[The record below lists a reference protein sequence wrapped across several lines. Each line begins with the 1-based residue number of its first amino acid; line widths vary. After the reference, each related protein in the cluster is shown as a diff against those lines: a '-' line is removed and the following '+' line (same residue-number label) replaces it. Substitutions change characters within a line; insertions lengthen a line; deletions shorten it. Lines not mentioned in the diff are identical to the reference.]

1 MNDGGAFRYCVRT
14 EEAGRR
20 LDVVLAARLN
30 GPSRSAVAAAIRQ
43 GAVTVDGRV
52 RKPGHTVRPG
62 EIIRGALPQP
72 ARPDAVAE
80 PIDLTI
86 LFEDDRLLVVDKPAG
101 MVVHPSAGHFSGTLV
116 NALLHHYPE
125 IEVRRDGEILRPG
138 IVHRLDKDTSGCLVI
153 AKDSRTQQRLQEQ
166 FRARRIRKTYLALVV
181 GRVAADAGRIDLPV
195 GRHPRD
201 RKKMSVFSH
210 RGRPALT
217 LWRVRR
223 RFSCATLLELD
234 LKTGRTHQIRV
245 HLASLGHPVAGDPV
259 YGGVRRLAATPLQA
273 AGRQMLHAWR
283 LSFSHPQGGTRMSV
297 TAPLPPDMRQL
308 LRTLADA
315 GSNASGTR

>member
-1 MNDGGAFRYCVRT
+1 MNDSGAFRYRVRT

-30 GPSRSAVAAAIRQ
+30 GPSRSAVAGAIRE
-43 GAVTVDGRV
+43 GTVTVDGRV
-52 RKPGHTVRPG
+52 RKPGHSVRRG
-62 EIIRGALPQP
+62 EVIRGTLPQP
-72 ARPDAVAE
+72 MRPDAIAE
-80 PIDLTI
+80 PIELSI

-125 IEVRRDGEILRPG
+125 IEVRRDGETLRPG

-153 AKDSRTQQRLQEQ
+153 AKDSRTQQLLQEQ
-166 FRARRIRKTYLALVV
+166 FRTRRIGKTYLALVV
-181 GRVAADAGRIDLPV
+181 GRMAADAGRIDRPV

-223 RFSCATLLELD
+223 RFSCATLLELK
-234 LKTGRTHQIRV
+234 LMTGRTHQIRV

-259 YGGVRRLAATPLQA
+259 YGGTRRLAGTPLETA
-273 AGRQMLHAWR
+273 RRQMLHAWR
-283 LSFSHPQGGTRMSV
+283 LAFAHPMEGRTVSV
-297 TAPLPPDMRQL
+297 TAPPPPDIRQL
-308 LRTLADA
+308 LQALAEDTK
-315 GSNASGTR
+315 SP

>member
-1 MNDGGAFRYCVRT
+1 MNDSGAFRYRVRT

-20 LDVVLAARLN
+20 LDIVLAARLD
-30 GPSRSAVAAAIRQ
+30 GPSRSAVAGAIRE

-52 RKPGHTVRPG
+52 RKPGYTVRAG
-62 EIIRGALPQP
+62 EVICGTLPQP
-72 ARPDAVAE
+72 PRPDAIAE
-80 PIDLTI
+80 PIELSI
-86 LFEDDRLLVVDKPAG
+86 LFEDNHLLVVDKPAG

-138 IVHRLDKDTSGCLVI
+138 IVHRLDKDTSGCLVV
-153 AKDSRTQQRLQEQ
+153 AKDSRAQQLLQKQ
-166 FRARRIRKTYLALVV
+166 FRARRIGKTYLALVV
-181 GRVAADAGRIDLPV
+181 GRVAAGAGRIDRPV

-201 RKKMSVFSH
+201 RKKMSIFSH

-223 RFSCATLLELD
+223 RFSHATLLELE

-259 YGGVRRLAATPLQA
+259 YGGTRRLAGTPLEA
-273 AGRQMLHAWR
+273 ARRQMLHAWR
-283 LSFSHPQGGTRMSV
+283 LAFTHPMEGRPVSV

-308 LRTLADA
+308 LRALAEDA
-315 GSNASGTR
+315 KSP

>member
-1 MNDGGAFRYCVRT
+1 MNDSGAFRYRVRT

-20 LDVVLAARLN
+20 LDVVLAARLD
-30 GPSRSAVAAAIRQ
+30 GPSRSAVAGAIRE
-43 GAVTVDGRV
+43 GTVTVDGRV
-52 RKPGHTVRPG
+52 RKPGHTVRAG
-62 EIIRGALPQP
+62 EIIRGTLPRP
-72 ARPDAVAE
+72 ARPDAIAE
-80 PIDLTI
+80 PIELSI
-86 LFEDDRLLVVDKPAG
+86 LFEDDHLLVVDKPAG

-153 AKDSRTQQRLQEQ
+153 AKDSRTQQLLQEQ
-166 FRARRIRKTYLALVV
+166 FRARRIDKIYLALVV
-181 GRVAADAGRIDLPV
+181 GRVAADAGRIDRPV

-223 RFSCATLLELD
+223 RFSRATLLELK

-259 YGGVRRLAATPLQA
+259 YGGTRRLAGTPLESA
-273 AGRQMLHAWR
+273 RRQMLHAWR
-283 LSFSHPQGGTRMSV
+283 LAFTHPMEGRPVSV

-308 LRTLADA
+308 LRALAEDA
-315 GSNASGTR
+315 KSP